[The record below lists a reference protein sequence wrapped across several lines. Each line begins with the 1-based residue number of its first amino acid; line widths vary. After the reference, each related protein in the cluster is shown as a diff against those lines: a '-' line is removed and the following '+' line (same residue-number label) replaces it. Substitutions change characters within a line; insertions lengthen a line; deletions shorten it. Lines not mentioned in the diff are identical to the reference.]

1 MDGEAQVTTSEPA
14 NTTTPSVDT
23 SVESQSEVSHESNQP
38 SNKPE
43 GFDQVEFTPEQ
54 KARVDRIYGNM
65 KRYETKAQ
73 EMERLN
79 VDLIQRM
86 AALETNT
93 SQIVNH
99 IQTSDFKDAET
110 RLVADRQ
117 KAWNDGKID
126 DFNRANDQL
135 LEIKAKKI
143 VSESLPKPSPVE
155 QPKNNG
161 YMNGQRMP
169 VTDAVQHALERG
181 EIEPQDATIFK
192 SWESQ
197 ADDTGMKIRP
207 WTDPNHPMNGAA
219 AIEGR
224 AVFENPAFKNKTFA
238 QKLQEIDR
246 RMGIQNQSSQ
256 NNAVL
261 GAGNLTRGGRVPKV
275 ELSPQIERMAIRT
288 KFGGPKAKSE
298 ADHVE
303 AYRQAMIRSQQK
315 GGRK

>member
-1 MDGEAQVTTSEPA
+1 MDGEAQVSTSEPA
-14 NTTTPSVDT
+14 TAPAINTATETQSDV
-23 SVESQSEVSHESNQP
+23 SQETNQQP
-38 SNKPE
+38 SKPE
-43 GFDQVEFTPEQ
+43 GFDPVDFSPEQ
-54 KARVDRIYGNM
+54 KVRFDRIYGNM

-79 VDLIQRM
+79 VDLVQRM
-86 AALETNT
+86 AALETNAN
-93 SQIVNH
+93 QIVSH
-99 IQTSDFKDAET
+99 IQTSDFKDIEARLIAEKRT
-110 RLVADRQ
+110 
-117 KAWNDGKID
+117 AWNKGDIDGYESAADK
-126 DFNRANDQL
+126 L
-135 LEIKAKKI
+135 VEIKAQKI
-143 VSESLPKPSPVE
+143 FKDSLPKTTSVE

-224 AVFENPAFKNKTFA
+224 AVFENPAFRNKTFA

-261 GAGNLTRGGRVPKV
+261 GAGNLTRGGRAPKV